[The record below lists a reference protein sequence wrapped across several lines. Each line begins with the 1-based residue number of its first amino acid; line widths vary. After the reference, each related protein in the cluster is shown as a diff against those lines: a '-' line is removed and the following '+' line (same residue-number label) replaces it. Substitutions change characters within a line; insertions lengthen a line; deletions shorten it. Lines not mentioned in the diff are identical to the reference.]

1 MQVRD
6 AAFLHRYNEPVLL
19 VLHEG
24 QPTWAGL
31 YTEKKDTMSV
41 TAFSLNLG
49 HQRHLRL
56 WHASE
61 LPSDAHSLIPVP
73 LGGCLVLCQSLI
85 LYHSQASIAQL
96 IQRSYG
102 QCMLFKCKLPT
113 KFNIALNK
121 IFWRCSPR

>member
-1 MQVRD
+1 MQIRD

-19 VLHEG
+19 VLHES

-31 YTEKKDTMSV
+31 LTEKKDTMSV
-41 TAFSLNLG
+41 TAFSLNLA

-85 LYHSQASIAQL
+85 IYHSQASSATALQATRGRKLLLITQL
-96 IQRSYG
+96 SV
-102 QCMLFKCKLPT
+102 L
-113 KFNIALNK
+113 
-121 IFWRCSPR
+121 